1 MMISPIYHNKY
12 KELVWFLLD
21 TMVGENLAG
30 KGQEE
35 AAAGGGSERCSV
47 PHEPKECALNRRD
60 LLKLAAL
67 SAVPASVLQARSAL
81 AADAIEL
88 GCPVPMSGAFAANGK
103 FADLGMKL
111 AVEQYGKV
119 LGRPLA
125 YSVLDTEGK
134 PATAVRKVQE
144 LAQQKN
150 ARYFAGGILSS
161 ESLAMGKEAEKLG
174 GVFITTAGADE
185 ITGKDC
191 NRATFRWSV
200 PTYGAI
206 ERTVRPLIESMP
218 KAKRWYT
225 ITPQYVFG
233 DGLLSAAKNIFKEK
247 GIEHVGNSYHALTE
261 KEFSGYL
268 TNAMAAKPDVLLI
281 LNFGSQSSDTL
292 RQAVSFGMKKNVTIL
307 VAWASGL
314 EQFESLGADL
324 CDGVYFG
331 AQYWHDVDTP
341 ANHDLVKRTQA
352 AFKAN
357 PNYSLAGSYTCTKIL
372 LDAMVKAGSADPK
385 AVIAALQGMK
395 YDGLTGPEE
404 IRAADHQVLKNYYL
418 LKGKPKSRMKDKDD
432 FADVVAVGK
441 AFLPAEQTQCKL
453 A

>member
-21 TMVGENLAG
+21 SMVGENLAG

-161 ESLAMGKEAEKLG
+161 ESLAMGKEAEKFG

-233 DGLLSAAKNIFKEK
+233 DGLLSEK

-292 RQAVSFGMKKNVTIL
+292 RQAVSFGMKKNTTIL

-341 ANHDLVKRTQA
+341 ANRDLVKRTQA

-372 LDAMVKAGSADPK
+372 LDAMAKAGSADPK

-395 YDGLTGPEE
+395 YDGLTGAEE

-432 FADVVAVGK
+432 FAEVVAVGK
-441 AFLPAEQTQCKL
+441 AFLPVEQTQCKL

>member
-1 MMISPIYHNKY
+1 M
-12 KELVWFLLD
+12 
-21 TMVGENLAG
+21 
-30 KGQEE
+30 
-35 AAAGGGSERCSV
+35 
-47 PHEPKECALNRRD
+47 NRRD

-67 SAVPASVLQARSAL
+67 SAVPTSLIHGRSAL
-81 AADAIEL
+81 AAGEALEF

-103 FADLGMKL
+103 FADLGMRL
-111 AVEQYGKV
+111 AIDQYGQV
-119 LGRPLA
+119 LGRPLR

-144 LAQQKN
+144 LAQQKA

-161 ESLAMGKEAEKLG
+161 ESLAMGKEAEKFG
-174 GVFITTAGADE
+174 GVFVTTAGADE

-200 PTYGAI
+200 PTFGAI
-206 ERTVRPLIESMP
+206 ERTVRPLIEAMP

-233 DGLLSAAKNIFKEK
+233 DGLLSAAKAIFKEK

-268 TNAMAAKPDVLLI
+268 TNALAAKPDVLLI
-281 LNFGSQSSDTL
+281 LNFGSQSADTL
-292 RQAVSFGMKKNVTIL
+292 RQAVSFGMKKNTTIL
-307 VAWASGL
+307 LAWASGL

-324 CDGVYFG
+324 CEGVYFG
-331 AQYWHDVDTP
+331 AQYWHGVDTP
-341 ANHDLVKRTQA
+341 LNRDLVKRTQA
-352 AFKAN
+352 TFKAN
-357 PNYSLAGSYTCTKIL
+357 PNYSLAGSYICTKI
-372 LDAMVKAGSADPK
+372 MVDGMIKAGSADPK
-385 AVIAALQGMK
+385 AVVAALEGMK
-395 YDGLTGPEE
+395 YEGLTGPEE

-418 LKGKPKSRMKDKDD
+418 LKGKARSSMKDKDD
-432 FADVVAVGK
+432 YAEIVSVGK
-441 AFLPAEQTQCKL
+441 AFLPVGQTQCKM